1 MSHRSEGSPIE
12 TRAVVFD
19 GNLSTNQRARP
30 VSDADEVLIRLRLGG
45 ICNTDLELIQGYKD
59 FSGVLGHEFVG
70 DVIEG
75 PAEWIGRRVV
85 GEINISCGVCDLCRQ
100 GLPTHCRQRRIL
112 GMQNYDGAFADVFRL
127 VTRNLHA
134 VPDTI
139 PDDAA
144 VFAEPLAAACQNLE
158 AVHLQPSDRV
168 ILIGAG
174 KLGMLVAQVLRLTGC
189 DLAVVVRRAQQADL
203 LARWGIHAVER
214 GALPDGQ
221 ADAVVDCTGNASGFD
236 DALTLVRPRGT
247 IILKST
253 YTGVPQADLTRVVVQ
268 EVRVVGSRC
277 GPMEAA
283 LRLMEQR
290 LVEVE
295 PLIAARYALDEAR
308 LAFEHAAR
316 PGVMKVLLRP

>member
-1 MSHRSEGSPIE
+1 M
-12 TRAVVFD
+12 
-19 GNLSTNQRARP
+19 
-30 VSDADEVLIRLRLGG
+30 DEVLIRLRLGG
-45 ICNTDLELIQGYKD
+45 ICNTDLELIQGYKN

-85 GEINISCGVCDLCRQ
+85 GEINISCGVCDMCRQ
-100 GLPTHCRQRRIL
+100 RLPTHCRQRRIL
-112 GMQNYDGAFADVFRL
+112 GMQNYDGAFADAFRL

-139 PDDAA
+139 SDDAA

-168 ILIGAG
+168 ILVGAG

-221 ADAVVDCTGNASGFD
+221 ADVVVDCTGNASGFE
-236 DALTLVRPRGT
+236 DALTLVHPRGT

-277 GPMEAA
+277 GPMGAA

-290 LVEVE
+290 LVDVE
-295 PLIAARYALDEAR
+295 PLIEARYALDEVR
-308 LAFEHAAR
+308 QAFEHAAR
-316 PGVMKVLLRP
+316 PGAMKVLLRP